1 LEYQRQELLRERQQF
16 HMEQLRAAEYRAKQ
30 LAAQQLTLEQQQQQ
44 RSTQQTAPE
53 QGQYYWM
60 GPLANLVHI
69 ATHLVVFDL
78 VGATSSKQPKVVIF

>member
-44 RSTQQTAPE
+44 RTSQPTAPE
-53 QGQYYWM
+53 QGQDDLYSTAKAASLAAA
-60 GPLANLVHI
+60 GPLFG
-69 ATHLVVFDL
+69 T
-78 VGATSSKQPKVVIF
+78 IFPNYI